1 MNTDTEWGYVGD
13 VGPEHWASLSN
24 EFCACDGSN
33 QSPINLPA
41 GAEPEGELQV
51 SIHYAPATGRLDY
64 TSYGVQMRLRGGSIQ
79 VDGSRHT
86 LVQFHFHT
94 PSEHRVDGRPFPGEL
109 HLVHL
114 DENDHF
120 TVIALLMKIGA
131 HNPAVDAIW
140 ETFPKVENAAPMTFD
155 ASVLL
160 PDKRTAY
167 VYDGSLTT
175 PPCSENVRWLVM
187 QEPVEFSD
195 VQIEQLTAVHASENI
210 HNNRPVQALN
220 GRSIGVLRLT

>member
-1 MNTDTEWGYVGD
+1 MKTDTEWGYVGD
-13 VGPEHWASLSN
+13 IGPTHWDSLSN
-24 EFCACDGSN
+24 EFCACGGSR
-33 QSPINLPA
+33 QSPVNLPA
-41 GAEPEGELQV
+41 EAAPDGKLRV
-51 SIHYAPATGRLDY
+51 SIRYKPAAGQLAY
-64 TSYGVQMRLRGGSIQ
+64 TSYGVQMIMRGGSIQ
-79 VDGSRHT
+79 IDGSSHE

-94 PSEHRVDGRPFPGEL
+94 PSEHRVGGQTYPGEL

-120 TVIALLMKIGA
+120 TVIAVLMKSGA
-131 HNPAVDAIW
+131 HNPDVDAIW
-140 ETFPKVENAAPMTFD
+140 ETFPNIENAAPMTFD

-160 PDKRTAY
+160 PDDQTAY

-187 QEPVEFSD
+187 KEPIQFSD
-195 VQIEQLTAVHASENI
+195 VQIEQLTAVHASTNI

-220 GRSIGVLRLT
+220 GRSIDVLRLT

>member
-1 MNTDTEWGYVGD
+1 MNMETEWGYVGN
-13 VGPEHWASLSN
+13 VGPTHWASLSD
-24 EFCACDGSN
+24 EFCACGGSH

-41 GAEPEGELQV
+41 GAEPTGELPV
-51 SIHYAPATGRLDY
+51 SIHYKPAPGRLDY
-64 TSYGVQMRLRGGSIQ
+64 TSYGVQMTLRGGTIQ
-79 VDGSRHT
+79 VGGSRHT

-94 PSEHRVDGRPFPGEL
+94 PSEHRVSGRAYPGEL

-114 DENDHF
+114 DANDHF
-120 TVIALLMKIGA
+120 TVIAVLMKNGA
-131 HNPAVDAIW
+131 HNPDVDGIW
-140 ETFPKVENAAPMTFD
+140 DTFPDVENAAPMAFD

-160 PDKRTAY
+160 PDKRLAY

-220 GRSIGVLRLT
+220 GRSIDVLRLT